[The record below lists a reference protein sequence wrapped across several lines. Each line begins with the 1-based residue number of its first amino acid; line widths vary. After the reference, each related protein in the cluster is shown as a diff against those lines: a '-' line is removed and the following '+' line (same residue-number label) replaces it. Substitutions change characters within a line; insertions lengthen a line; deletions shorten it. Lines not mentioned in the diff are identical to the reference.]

1 MSAPSR
7 VIASIFALSAFLVA
21 TLSGLL
27 AGASATE
34 TLLRALPVMIL
45 FYLVGFVIGSTIE
58 SMITAAREAGAG
70 SHGHGGKPVE
80 NSGGRVK
87 DSA

>member
-1 MSAPSR
+1 MNAPSR

-21 TLSGLL
+21 TLSGLF

-45 FYLVGFVIGSTIE
+45 FYLVGGVIGSLIE
-58 SMITAAREAGAG
+58 SMISAAHHAGAG
-70 SHGHGGKPVE
+70 SPGHGGKPVE

-87 DSA
+87 DSG